1 MGIEK
6 AMSSLGVGLA
16 GCNMIYESSGMTAS
30 LLGASFEAMLID
42 DEMLSQAYRVLRGI
56 EVTEETLGFDAIKE
70 SVYGAGHFLG
80 GQHTIDAMQ
89 RDYFWPSALTDRQAP
104 VVWEEDGALD
114 MWQRA
119 NTKVREILTEHKPT
133 YLEPDIDSKIRKDY
147 NILLA

>member
-1 MGIEK
+1 
-6 AMSSLGVGLA
+6 
-16 GCNMIYESSGMTAS
+16 
-30 LLGASFEAMLID
+30 MLVD

-56 EVTEETLGFDAIKE
+56 EVTEETLGFEAIKE

-104 VVWEEDGALD
+104 AVWEEDGALD

-119 NTKVREILTEHKPT
+119 NTKVREILAEHKPT
-133 YLEPDIDSKIRKDY
+133 YLELDVDSRIRQDY
-147 NILLA
+147 NILLD